1 MNRYETK
8 LFEAQNLD
16 GTHAG
21 EFAEAKGYTD
31 LNDWMQ
37 WRVEDGYTLF
47 SVQPVVYDG
56 SLHVLATMELVEDNA
71 DNE

>member
-1 MNRYETK
+1 
-8 LFEAQNLD
+8 
-16 GTHAG
+16 
-21 EFAEAKGYTD
+21 
-31 LNDWMQ
+31 MQ